1 MPHVNTIFHIIFI
14 EKLCVLSREVDV
26 HHGTEGASCQPRGRG
41 TELRKQPIHFKTW
54 SRYLL
59 LDEFYNRFV
68 TCELRDR
75 RKMSGVNENVYI
87 NIRKFVA
94 VLKEFGGKSLE
105 N

>member
-1 MPHVNTIFHIIFI
+1 M
-14 EKLCVLSREVDV
+14 
-26 HHGTEGASCQPRGRG
+26 
-41 TELRKQPIHFKTW
+41 
-54 SRYLL
+54 
-59 LDEFYNRFV
+59 DEFYNRFV

-75 RKMSGVNENVYI
+75 RKMIGVYENVYI

>member
-1 MPHVNTIFHIIFI
+1 MPHINTIFLIIFV
-14 EKLCVLSREVDV
+14 EKLCVLSREKMFTLRRRVP
-26 HHGTEGASCQPRGRG
+26 EPRGRG

-75 RKMSGVNENVYI
+75 RKMIGVNEDVYI

>member
-1 MPHVNTIFHIIFI
+1 MFATGRRVPAATHEAAAQNYASSQYIS
-14 EKLCVLSREVDV
+14 KLGPD
-26 HHGTEGASCQPRGRG
+26 
-41 TELRKQPIHFKTW
+41 I
-54 SRYLL
+54 L

-75 RKMSGVNENVYI
+75 RKTSGVNENVYI

>member
-1 MPHVNTIFHIIFI
+1 MFTQGP
-14 EKLCVLSREVDV
+14 
-26 HHGTEGASCQPRGRG
+26 EGASWQPRGRG
-41 TELRKQPIHFKTW
+41 TELRKQTIHFKTW

-75 RKMSGVNENVYI
+75 RKTSGVNENVYI